1 MDFTKNDFDYY
12 QRTAKMMY
20 DRYYLKRIAFV
31 SVALVI
37 ILLYAA
43 VIRETMALNIILALA
58 LTGILVYLFHEKQ
71 RFEEIYQLFLADNQ
85 PVAHIIQV
93 EEDEYSYN
101 VYDGSEKIT
110 RVNKKGVRNL
120 PSQNKQFTLMVGF
133 EKNFFSRDPL
143 KIYYYDMLEL
153 RYEEKYRLTRNGY
166 STLPRF
172 LRRFTWTNLKAS
184 AGNAASFIVG
194 NIFLLFI
201 LYRLIRYLISFI
213 RMMF

>member
-1 MDFTKNDFDYY
+1 MDFAKNDFDYY

-20 DRYYLKRIAFV
+20 DRYYLKRIGFA
-31 SVALVI
+31 SAALMIIVI
-37 ILLYAA
+37 YAA
-43 VIRETMALNIILALA
+43 VMRETMALNIILALA
-58 LTGILVYLFHEKQ
+58 LTGGLVYLIREKQ
-71 RFEEIYQLFLADNQ
+71 RFSEIYQLFLAENQ
-85 PVAHIIQV
+85 PTARILQV

-101 VYDGSEKIT
+101 IYDGAEKIT
-110 RVNKKGVRNL
+110 RVNKNGVRNL
-120 PSQNKQFTLMVGF
+120 PSQNKQYTLMVGF
-133 EKNFFSRDPL
+133 EKNFFSREPL

-166 STLPRF
+166 SNLPRF

-184 AGNAASFIVG
+184 AGNAVSFIFG